1 MTAMTP
7 LRQRMIQ
14 DLKIRKYSPRTIRRY
29 VEVVAQVARHYNRSP
44 DLITPED
51 VRAYLVSLVEEEA
64 SVSQLKQVVCAF
76 RFLFRATL
84 GRDFPTHLIPFP
96 REENKIPVI
105 LSVNEVAALV
115 LAPTNLKHRTLLATG
130 YGTGA
135 RVSEL
140 AHLKVK
146 DIDSQ
151 RMFVYIR
158 QGKGRKD
165 REIPLAPPLLDLLR
179 TYWRKYRPSDWLFPG
194 GRPDEPISKDTIEK
208 VCAIA
213 CSRAGLTK
221 HTTPHSL
228 RHAFATH
235 LMDVG
240 VPMRVIQE
248 LLGHK
253 SLRTTARYAHL
264 TPEANQLVRE
274 KVSSL
279 PAFINLKA

>member
-1 MTAMTP
+1 MTP

-29 VEVVAQVARHYNRSP
+29 VEVVAQVARHYHRSP
-44 DLITPED
+44 DLLTPED
-51 VRAYLVSLVEEEA
+51 IRTYLISLVEEEA
-64 SVSQLKQVVCAF
+64 SVSQLKQVVCGF

-84 GRDFPTHLIPFP
+84 GLEFPTHLIPFP
-96 REENKIPVI
+96 REEYKIPVI
-105 LSVNEVAALV
+105 LTVNEVASLV
-115 LAPTNLKHRTLLATG
+115 LAPANLKHRTILATA

-140 AHLKVK
+140 AHLRVQ

-151 RMFVYIR
+151 RMIASIR

-165 REIPLAPPLLDLLR
+165 REIPLAPPLLELLR
-179 TYWRKYRPSDWLFPG
+179 TYWRKYRPSGWLFPG
-194 GRPDEPISKDTIEK
+194 GRSGHAISKDSIEK
-208 VCAIA
+208 VCAEA
-213 CSRAGLTK
+213 CAKAGLSK
-221 HTTPHSL
+221 HATPHSL

-235 LMDVG
+235 LLEAG
-240 VPMRVIQE
+240 VHIRVIQE

-264 TPEANQLVRE
+264 TPEAVQFVRE
-274 KVSSL
+274 KLAAL
-279 PAFINLKA
+279 PAFISLQA